1 MNTPLVLGI
10 DGGGTKTA
18 AVVMD
23 GEGRVLGRG
32 QAGSTNWN
40 SVGLEIAHANLRA
53 VAEKALAEAGYAA
66 ADLAAICIGA
76 SGVDRPDD
84 RKRMQAWLTGLA
96 PQAAQSIHNDSVVAL
111 AAGTGGDVYGLV
123 LISGTGTICYGFDR
137 AGRSRRAGGTGALLG
152 DAGSGYA
159 IGAESLAA
167 VMWADDGRGP
177 QTLLTQAILAQ
188 LGMTQAQELIPWTYA
203 DTAWERFASVAPQAI
218 HCAQQGDAVA
228 LAILDKAARGL
239 AVAVQAVATG
249 LAMGDTFPLVMAG
262 GLLRPGFYAEMV
274 EQAVRAFAPKV
285 DIIHPQ
291 VEPAVGAGLLALKG
305 IG

>member
-1 MNTPLVLGI
+1 
-10 DGGGTKTA
+10 
-18 AVVMD
+18 
-23 GEGRVLGRG
+23 
-32 QAGSTNWN
+32 
-40 SVGLEIAHANLRA
+40 
-53 VAEKALAEAGYAA
+53 
-66 ADLAAICIGA
+66 
-76 SGVDRPDD
+76 
-84 RKRMQAWLTGLA
+84 
-96 PQAAQSIHNDSVVAL
+96 
-111 AAGTGGDVYGLV
+111 
-123 LISGTGTICYGFDR
+123 
-137 AGRSRRAGGTGALLG
+137 
-152 DAGSGYA
+152 
-159 IGAESLAA
+159 
-167 VMWADDGRGP
+167 
-177 QTLLTQAILAQ
+177 
-188 LGMTQAQELIPWTYA
+188 MTQAQELIPWTYA